1 MTQALGMS
9 PQVAVQAF
17 QVGDGFTNS
26 LSPMLGW
33 TAGAVQTAEVTFN
46 KWWKFAV
53 PLVIILTIISWVIIY
68 FLGIMNWVGY

>member
-1 MTQALGMS
+1 
-9 PQVAVQAF
+9 
-17 QVGDGFTNS
+17 
-26 LSPMLGW
+26 MLGW